1 MSNNTFPSIMSVGI
15 ANTTLLNNKSLLENL
30 KNDLIDL
37 RKEIDEIKFIL
48 EFIKEYT
55 ENKKKKEDSKW
66 F

>member
-1 MSNNTFPSIMSVGI
+1 MSNNTFPSTFSIGI
-15 ANTTLLNNKSLLENL
+15 ANTALLNNKGLLENL

-55 ENKKKKEDSKW
+55 EKKKKREDSKW